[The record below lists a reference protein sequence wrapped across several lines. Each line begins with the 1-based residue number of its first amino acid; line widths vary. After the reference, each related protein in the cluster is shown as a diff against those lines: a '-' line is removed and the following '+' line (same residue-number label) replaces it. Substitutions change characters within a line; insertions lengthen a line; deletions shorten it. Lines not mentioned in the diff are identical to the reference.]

1 MQKTIKKTIPK
12 KTNQKIT
19 SSTTSSKLKTT
30 KKEIKI
36 AAIAKHDF
44 AEYFINYI
52 NLVTEENV
60 LQALKSSH
68 KEMKH
73 LISFLSEE
81 QGNSAYAKNKWTIK
95 ELLIHSMDT
104 ERIFCERALRF
115 ARKDKT
121 ELPGFDHDVFV
132 LNSNANHRTLK
143 DILKEYKS
151 IRKSTILLFKN
162 FTPEMLEHG
171 GVANGNKLT
180 VLSIGY
186 IISGHELHHLN
197 VIKAKYIK

>member
-1 MQKTIKKTIPK
+1 M
-12 KTNQKIT
+12 IT
-19 SSTTSSKLKTT
+19 TAKNENKV
-30 KKEIKI
+30 KPI
-36 AAIAKHDF
+36 AAHDF
-44 AEYFINYI
+44 AEYFNNYI
-52 NLVTEENV
+52 NLVTEESV
-60 LQALKSSH
+60 IDALKSSYH
-68 KEMKH
+68 EVKS
-73 LISFLSEE
+73 LIKSLHEE
-81 QGNSAYAKNKWTIK
+81 QGNFAYAEKKWTIK
-95 ELLIHSMDT
+95 ELLVHIMDT

-162 FTPEMLEHG
+162 FTPEMLEQG
-171 GVANGNKLT
+171 GIANGNKLT
-180 VLSIGY
+180 VHSIGF

-197 VIKAKYIK
+197 IIKTKYLK